1 MKIICEREKLLK
13 AINAVV
19 RGVPT
24 RTTMPILEGIYLQT
38 NNNEL
43 KLTTYDLE
51 LGIEYIIDAEIE
63 EEGNTVVNATM
74 FSEIIR
80 RLPDSQIKIEVN
92 ENKLLVIECEGSLYK
107 LSTMNPD
114 EFPELPKIDIEN
126 SLETEQVVLR
136 NMIKKTIFAVSNEEN
151 RPIFTGCLFEINNNK
166 LNIVAVD
173 GFRMGWVSKVLEK
186 NTEDFKAVIPG
197 KTLNEVNKILTDSF
211 DNIRIGIAKNQGIFE
226 MENCKIV
233 TRLLDGEFFKYESA
247 IPANWETRIRVNKN
261 LLQSGR
267 KNISFRVM
275 DNLKMDTPD
284 NYFDLVT
291 ARHTIIE
298 PLQIYKTLKKGGQ
311 LVIRGVDKLDCWS
324 LKRTFKRGQAY
335 HDVKPIS
342 LIDYEAILDAGFKE
356 VELIPLHVIEYYKTK
371 EDLYA
376 LLVKTPI
383 LDDFSEESFNEYE
396 RKPIEKKTFEKHGK
410 HYNR

>member
-261 LLQSGR
+261 LLQSCLE
-267 KNISFRVM
+267 RV
-275 DNLKMDTPD
+275 
-284 NYFDLVT
+284 
-291 ARHTIIE
+291 
-298 PLQIYKTLKKGGQ
+298 
-311 LVIRGVDKLDCWS
+311 
-324 LKRTFKRGQAY
+324 
-335 HDVKPIS
+335 S
-342 LIDYEAILDAGFKE
+342 LISSSTIEKKYPVKINIDIGKITLSCTNQTGEAKEELYLETEGKNLEIGVNPKYFLDALKAIEDEE
-356 VELIPLHVIEYYKTK
+356 VYIEFGSDISPY
-371 EDLYA
+371 
-376 LLVKTPI
+376 I
-383 LDDFSEESFNEYE
+383 I
-396 RKPIEKKTFEKHGK
+396 KPIEKLENDYIYMILPIRLK
-410 HYNR
+410 